1 VRGSR
6 ALAIGLLAFATGA
19 LIGLDASG
27 VVKGPVGSALAR
39 GDFADEESAAAL
51 PQGAILTPV
60 LASSTTITSAPPT
73 TAGVAKALKPVIS
86 SAALGSDVAVVVA
99 DASDGSIVYS
109 VQPTRAQTPASTTKL
124 LTAVTALTLLGPNE
138 RLTTKVVDAGSS
150 IVLVGGGDPTLT
162 TTRVRGS
169 STASLEQLA
178 SATATQLL
186 KAKRTSVRVGF
197 DDSLFAAPTTSP
209 SWPATYVSSGVVA
222 PVTALRA
229 DGGRVSLRSDARAS
243 DPSALAA
250 QRFARA
256 LVARGVTVTG
266 AITRTTAPAGAPNVA
281 SVQSP
286 PVSDIVETMLTTSD
300 NDAAEDLA
308 HLAGVKAGLGGT
320 FEGGA
325 SATQL
330 TLSRLGLPTAGLV
343 LKDGSGLSRDNR
355 VGPTTLAGAI
365 TEAARPT
372 QTGLRSTL
380 SGLPVAGF
388 TGTLA
393 DRFDTSTTRPGRGVT
408 RGKTGTLTGVSS
420 LAGMVVDASGR
431 PLVFVVMADQVPAG
445 GGSAAEAASDRIA
458 SVLASCGCR

>member
-1 VRGSR
+1 MRGSR

-27 VVKGPVGSALAR
+27 LVKGPLGSALAR
-39 GDFADEESAAAL
+39 DGFADEQSAAAL
-51 PQGAILTPV
+51 PQGAVLTPV
-60 LASSTTITSAPPT
+60 LASSSTITSAPPSA
-73 TAGVAKALKPVIS
+73 AGLAKALKPVIS
-86 SAALGSDVAVVVA
+86 SPALGSDVAVVVA
-99 DASDGSIVYS
+99 DATDGSIVYS
-109 VQPTRAQTPASTTKL
+109 VQPTKAQTPASTTKL

-138 RLTTKVVDAGSS
+138 TLTTKVVDAGSS

-162 TTRVRGS
+162 TTRVRGAAV
-169 STASLEQLA
+169 ASLEQLA
-178 SATATQLL
+178 SATATELL
-186 KAKRTSVRVGF
+186 KAKRTSVVLRF
-197 DDSLFAAPTTSP
+197 DDSLFTGPTTAP

-229 DGGRVSLRSDARAS
+229 DGGRINPRSDARAS

-256 LVARGVTVTG
+256 LATRGVSVKGAVTR
-266 AITRTTAPAGAPNVA
+266 ATAPTGAPNLA

-286 PVSDIVETMLTTSD
+286 SVSDIVESMLTTSD
-300 NDAAEDLA
+300 NDVAEDLA
-308 HLAGVKAGLGGT
+308 HLTGVKAGVGGT

-325 SATQL
+325 TATRL
-330 TLSRLGLPTAGLV
+330 TLNRLGLPTAGLT
-343 LKDGSGLSRDNR
+343 LNDGSGLSRDNR

-365 TEAARPT
+365 TESAGAD
-372 QTGLRSTL
+372 QTGLRSAL

-393 DRFDTSTTRPGRGVT
+393 DRFDTSATRPGRGVT
-408 RGKTGTLTGVSS
+408 RGKTGTLSGVSS

-431 PLVFVVMADQVPAG
+431 PLVFVVMADGLPAG
-445 GGSAAEAASDRIA
+445 GNEAAQVASDRIA
-458 SVLASCGCR
+458 AVLASCGCR